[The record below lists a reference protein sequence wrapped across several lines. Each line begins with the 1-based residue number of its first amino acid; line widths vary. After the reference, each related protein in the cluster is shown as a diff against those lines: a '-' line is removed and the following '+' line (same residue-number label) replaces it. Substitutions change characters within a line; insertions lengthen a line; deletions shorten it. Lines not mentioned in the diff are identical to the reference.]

1 MQTIL
6 TLTMN
11 PSVDKSSRVDNVVP
25 ERKLRCESPRY
36 EPGGG
41 GINVSRAIRRLG
53 GESVTVYPAGGP
65 SGQMLRDLLDK
76 EGLGHHPIQIK
87 GWTREDFIVREEST
101 DQQFRF
107 GMPGPVLQD
116 KEWNRCLS
124 EVPRIDPNPY
134 YIVAS
139 GSLPPGVP
147 KDFYARVARL
157 AKDLGAKLVVDTSG
171 EALSLALR
179 EGVFLIKPNLR
190 ELKEVAEHEIEDELQ
205 QEDLARHIVSS
216 GQSEV
221 VVISLG
227 VAGALAVTEEGC
239 ERLRAPTVSI
249 KSRVGAGDSM
259 VAGIVLSLTRGLS
272 LKDAV
277 IFGVA
282 AGAAAVMTPGT
293 ELCRREDAERLY
305 KHMTSATTP

>member
-11 PSVDKSSRVDNVVP
+11 PSVDKSTCADNVTP

-41 GINVSRAIRRLG
+41 GINVSRAIHRLG
-53 GESVTVYPAGGP
+53 GESVAVYPAGGP
-65 SGQMLRDLLDK
+65 SGQMLRGLLDQ

-101 DQQFRF
+101 NQQFRF
-107 GMPGPVLQD
+107 SMPGPVLQD
-116 KEWNRCLS
+116 EEWNICLS
-124 EVPRIDPNPY
+124 EVPRIDPKPY

-147 KDFYARVARL
+147 KDLYARVARL
-157 AKDLGAKLVVDTSG
+157 ARDLGARMILDTSG

-179 EGVFLIKPNLR
+179 EGVFLIKPNLG
-190 ELKEVAEHEIEDELQ
+190 ELKEIAEHEIEDELQ
-205 QEDLARHIVSS
+205 QEDLARQIVSS
-216 GQSEV
+216 GQSKV

-227 VAGALAVTEEGC
+227 AAGALAVTEEGC
-239 ERLRAPTVSI
+239 ERLRAPTVAI

-259 VAGIVLSLTRGLS
+259 VAGIVLSLSRGLS

-277 IFGVA
+277 VFGVA

-293 ELCRREDAERLY
+293 ELCRLEDTEKLY

>member
-11 PSVDKSSRVDNVVP
+11 PSVDKSSSAHNVVP

-41 GINVSRAIRRLG
+41 GINVSRAIRTLG
-53 GESVTVYPAGGP
+53 GESVIVYPAGGP
-65 SGQMLRDLLDK
+65 SGRMLGDLLDQ

-101 DQQFRF
+101 GQQFRF
-107 GMPGPVLQD
+107 SMPGPVLQD

-124 EVPRIDPNPY
+124 EVPRIDPKPY

-157 AKDLGAKLVVDTSG
+157 ARDLGARMILDTSG

-205 QEDLARHIVSS
+205 QEDLARQIVSS

-221 VVISLG
+221 VVISVG
-227 VAGALAVTEEGC
+227 AAGAMVMTKDGC
-239 ERLRAPTVSI
+239 EHLRAPTVPI
-249 KSRVGAGDSM
+249 KSKVGAGDSM
-259 VAGIVLSLTRGLS
+259 VAGIVLSLAKGLA

-277 IFGVA
+277 RFGVA

-293 ELCRREDAERLY
+293 ELCRRKDVERLY
-305 KHMTSATTP
+305 KRMTSEATP